1 MTSDAA
7 ELDEDAIDV
16 IIGCNIRI
24 ARRKSGLS
32 QAALG
37 RTLRC
42 SQQQV
47 QKYETGKNRVSV
59 SQLVHLAGA
68 LGVSAEHLLPASD
81 TPSVGDVLSV
91 PGAMEL
97 LDRFSVID
105 SSEQRAAILQMISA
119 LGPG

>member
-1 MTSDAA
+1 MSSDAA

-24 ARRKSGLS
+24 ERRKSGLS

-59 SQLVHLAGA
+59 SQLIHLAGA
-68 LGVSAEHLLPASD
+68 LGVSAEHLLPTSN
-81 TPSVGDVLSV
+81 TPSVGDVLLV

-97 LDRFSVID
+97 LDRFSVIE
-105 SSEQRAAILQMISA
+105 SSEQKAAILEMIRV
-119 LGPG
+119 LGSG